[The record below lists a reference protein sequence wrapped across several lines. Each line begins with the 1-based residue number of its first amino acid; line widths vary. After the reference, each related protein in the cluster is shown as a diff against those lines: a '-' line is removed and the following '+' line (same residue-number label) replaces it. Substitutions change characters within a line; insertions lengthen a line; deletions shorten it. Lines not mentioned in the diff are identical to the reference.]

1 MSIKQAVIL
10 AGGLGNRL
18 RPLTDIVPKPL
29 APING
34 IPFLDYLINSLVNV
48 GINNIVLLL
57 GYKYNL
63 IVSRYKYLTNIIINF
78 SIGNISDDTGT
89 RLLNSYELL
98 NEDFLF
104 LYGDNYW
111 PIELSKMWSNYKK
124 KNASISTTV
133 FSNLRGTG
141 EYGKENNIVVGSD
154 GSILDYDKSRT
165 NPDANGVDIGYFILS
180 KNVLDVNIKK
190 NVSFEL
196 DILPTF
202 VAAKKITAYM
212 TNEQYYYITT
222 IDSLKNFEQAV
233 KQNDFKPLS
242 DKYFSKKLN

>member
-18 RPLTDIVPKPL
+18 RPLTDIIPKPL

-63 IVSRYKYLTNIIINF
+63 IVSRYKYLTNIKINF
-78 SIGNISDDTGT
+78 SIGNISDNTGR

-98 NEDFLF
+98 NENFLF

-111 PIELSKMWSNYKK
+111 PIELSQMWSNYKK

-133 FSNLRGTG
+133 FSNLSGTG
-141 EYGKENNIVVGSD
+141 EYGKENNIVVGND

-180 KNVLDVNIKK
+180 KMCWI
-190 NVSFEL
+190 
-196 DILPTF
+196 
-202 VAAKKITAYM
+202 
-212 TNEQYYYITT
+212 
-222 IDSLKNFEQAV
+222 
-233 KQNDFKPLS
+233 
-242 DKYFSKKLN
+242 